1 MSTGHCWQ
9 SLGQISC
16 KEVYG
21 AAWKTLGLL
30 RSPVVYIAD
39 LPWNPTTLQPAC
51 FEWLAC
57 RTKAQLLLWW
67 WPISVC
73 GLCYSFYSCSVSWWQ
88 ITGDCSK
95 SISRRFLMWH
105 CLCEQLHLASN
116 HSLAYWRLHNDWFL
130 DRMKDGLSYRLPL
143 VCDEVFTCFCCTKGW
158 SWLWNWTKSSF
169 LTPS

>member
-9 SLGQISC
+9 SPGQISC

-21 AAWKTLGLL
+21 ATWKTLGLL

-39 LPWNPTTLQPAC
+39 LPWNPTTLQPTC
-51 FEWLAC
+51 FEWLDC

-130 DRMKDGLSYRLPL
+130 GLCGTHRPHERWTQLPPPI
-143 VCDEVFTCFCCTKGW
+143 G
-158 SWLWNWTKSSF
+158 LWWGVHLF
-169 LTPS
+169 LLH